1 MKEIYVVAISLA
13 SMAILLLAI
22 FLFNQSPQAVTGK
35 VINYYATTNGL
46 SMLELNSGGSI
57 NADVVWNGN
66 ASIAANIIIGENCSV
81 RTGWWQKLEM
91 LDCSN

>member
-1 MKEIYVVAISLA
+1 MRHSRNQEAHALQEWEHVT
-13 SMAILLLAI
+13 
-22 FLFNQSPQAVTGK
+22 QSPQAVTGK